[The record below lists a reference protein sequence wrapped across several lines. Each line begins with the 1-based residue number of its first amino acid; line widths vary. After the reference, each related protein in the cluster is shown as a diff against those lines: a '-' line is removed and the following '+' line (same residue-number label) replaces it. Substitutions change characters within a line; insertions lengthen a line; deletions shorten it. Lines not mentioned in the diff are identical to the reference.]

1 MFNPSTL
8 GPGHFDFA
16 TQLFKDLDLFSAN
29 VTKCL
34 FLILF
39 VLMGVQPFGCFDK
52 NFTKR
57 RSSQDEIETRSRR
70 DVQSSSP

>member
-39 VLMGVQPFGCFDK
+39 VLIDVQPFGCFDK
-52 NFTKR
+52 NR
-57 RSSQDEIETRSRR
+57 M
-70 DVQSSSP
+70 